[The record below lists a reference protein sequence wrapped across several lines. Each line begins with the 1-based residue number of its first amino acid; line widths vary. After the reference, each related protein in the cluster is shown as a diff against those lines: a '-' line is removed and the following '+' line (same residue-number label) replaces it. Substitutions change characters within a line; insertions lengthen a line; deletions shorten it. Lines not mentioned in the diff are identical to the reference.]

1 MSRSILFAAAE
12 GLPFCK
18 TGGLADV
25 IGALPQA
32 LKRAGHDV
40 RVVLP
45 LYKSVIAKHY
55 DKLTRIGTVQVH
67 SGWIDQPATF
77 YQAEANGVIYY
88 FIEHQ
93 GYFERDGYYG
103 YGDDGERFAFFQ
115 RALLDMIYKIDWW
128 PNIIQSNDW
137 QTGMVPLICHACYGD
152 DARYQNIRHIY
163 TIHNLAFQGN
173 FGVDMLPTCLGL
185 DYSFFDNG
193 SIKFD
198 TGISFMKAG
207 IVYADLL
214 TTVSPTYAQE
224 ILSPEYGERM
234 DSILRYRRGDLE
246 GIVNGID
253 METWDPKKDKHLA
266 KNYDQRS
273 WFYGKPANKLAL
285 QKELGLSERKDVCML
300 GIVSRLTSQKG
311 IYLLTE
317 KLLEI
322 MGMDIQFVILGTGEK
337 AAEDTFKW
345 LEATYKGKAV
355 YYCGYNEELA
365 HRIYA
370 GCDLFLMPS
379 RYEPCGLGQLIAMRY
394 GAVPF
399 VRETGGLKDTVRPY
413 NQYTGEGNGFSFAM
427 ANANDML
434 YTLRWAV
441 SQYYTNRPGWKG
453 LVKTAMQ
460 EDISWDKS
468 AKSYERLYY
477 RLCDW
482 EDR

>member
-1 MSRSILFAAAE
+1 
-12 GLPFCK
+12 
-18 TGGLADV
+18 
-25 IGALPQA
+25 
-32 LKRAGHDV
+32 
-40 RVVLP
+40 
-45 LYKSVIAKHY
+45 
-55 DKLTRIGTVQVH
+55 
-67 SGWIDQPATF
+67 
-77 YQAEANGVIYY
+77 
-88 FIEHQ
+88 
-93 GYFERDGYYG
+93 
-103 YGDDGERFAFFQ
+103 
-115 RALLDMIYKIDWW
+115 
-128 PNIIQSNDW
+128 
-137 QTGMVPLICHACYGD
+137 
-152 DARYQNIRHIY
+152 
-163 TIHNLAFQGN
+163 
-173 FGVDMLPTCLGL
+173 
-185 DYSFFDNG
+185 
-193 SIKFD
+193 
-198 TGISFMKAG
+198 
-207 IVYADLL
+207 
-214 TTVSPTYAQE
+214 
-224 ILSPEYGERM
+224 
-234 DSILRYRRGDLE
+234 
-246 GIVNGID
+246 
-253 METWDPKKDKHLA
+253 
-266 KNYDQRS
+266 
-273 WFYGKPANKLAL
+273 
-285 QKELGLSERKDVCML
+285 ML

-311 IYLLTE
+311 IDLLTE

-460 EDISWDKS
+460 EDVSWDKS